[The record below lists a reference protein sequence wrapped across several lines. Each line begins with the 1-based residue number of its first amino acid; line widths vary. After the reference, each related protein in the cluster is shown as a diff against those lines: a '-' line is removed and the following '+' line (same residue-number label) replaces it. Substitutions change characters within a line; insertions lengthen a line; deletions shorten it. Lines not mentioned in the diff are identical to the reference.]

1 MLTIGQLARAA
12 GSTAKTIRY
21 YEHVGVLPRAPRNES
36 GYRQYSRADV
46 DRLMFV
52 RRARALGLSLADL
65 KALVGDLEGERC
77 AAMRPRL
84 RALVSDQLR
93 LVHQRIDELRSLERE
108 LAEIHQRLMMM
119 TDTRSPRPNGCGNLA
134 VDCGADHW
142 PTGDFHGHRA
152 DLKLKL
158 RPAQNGCGGRRKSA
172 AHRRCGEERAGSGYP
187 LNEAAAA
194 YRAYGCVI
202 VVGHRRP
209 PPAGVI
215 DWITYIPPSP
225 CSTVKLTRVPGFTA
239 CKSTEGA
246 TAKSIVIA
254 GKPIAGMGA

>member
-1 MLTIGQLARAA
+1 MGVAAFRFDDYRSIYSGLFLERGMAVIPVSTTLMHRETVDEGLAGWDA
-12 GSTAKTIRY
+12 GEAQ
-21 YEHVGVLPRAPRNES
+21 S
-36 GYRQYSRADV
+36 GHAVHRRWGADTVPV
-46 DRLMFV
+46 DR
-52 RRARALGLSLADL
+52 G
-65 KALVGDLEGERC
+65 
-77 AAMRPRL
+77 RL
-84 RALVSDQLR
+84 RKPVRDRQSYCVAFAPAQS
-93 LVHQRIDELRSLERE
+93 
-108 LAEIHQRLMMM
+108 
-119 TDTRSPRPNGCGNLA
+119 GCGNLA

-158 RPAQNGCGGRRKSA
+158 RPAQNGCRGRRKSA
-172 AHRRCGEERAGSGYP
+172 AHRRCGDERAGSGYP

-239 CKSTEGA
+239 C
-246 TAKSIVIA
+246 
-254 GKPIAGMGA
+254 